1 MIGTGASAIQIV
13 PELQKT
19 LQATGGH
26 LDVYQ
31 RTAPWIIPRNDR
43 PYGRLERAALRR
55 VPGLQR
61 LYRTGL
67 YWAHEA
73 YVPAFTLQPKLAAPA
88 RKAALAN
95 IRKGIKD
102 PELRE
107 KVTPNF
113 DFGCKRVLR
122 SNDYYP
128 ALAADNT
135 ELVTDP
141 IAKVTGNAIVTA
153 DGVEREID
161 VLVVATGFYTTELPI
176 TEHVTGRSGQTLAE
190 RWRETGHGGLQGHH
204 DPRLP
209 EPVPA
214 RRPQHR
220 PGPHQHDL
228 HHRVAGRLRAR
239 RDLRRM
245 RREGLASVEPTQ
257 DVTDALE
264 PQPAEADAPHGVDHR
279 RLPELV
285 PRRARPQHHAVA
297 AVHRRLP
304 APAGVVR
311 RRRLPGGPA
320 QRGGAVKTLDDKVV
334 VITGAGSGIGRALA
348 LNLARRGSLLA
359 LSDVDEA
366 GLAETVAQATKAG
379 AIRVRSDRL
388 DVADRDAFARYA
400 LDVVQEFGR
409 VNVVINNAGVA
420 LAGDFNDLEYADIDW
435 IVGVNFW
442 GVVHGTKEFLPHL
455 IASGDGHVVNLSSLF
470 GLVSMPGQ
478 SMYNATKYAV
488 RGMTE
493 ALREEMLI
501 AGHPVGVTA
510 VHPGGI
516 KTAIARNAR
525 VSAKESKEQTAQLF
539 DEKLA
544 RMTPERAAEIIVN
557 GILKNRARVLVGIDA
572 HAVHHFAKLLGSRY
586 QDVVARTSKRV
597 LPDKATSRLT
607 QWLTLRYE
615 TGGVALSRR

>member
-1 MIGTGASAIQIV
+1 M
-13 PELQKT
+13 
-19 LQATGGH
+19 
-26 LDVYQ
+26 
-31 RTAPWIIPRNDR
+31 
-43 PYGRLERAALRR
+43 
-55 VPGLQR
+55 
-61 LYRTGL
+61 
-67 YWAHEA
+67 
-73 YVPAFTLQPKLAAPA
+73 
-88 RKAALAN
+88 
-95 IRKGIKD
+95 
-102 PELRE
+102 
-107 KVTPNF
+107 
-113 DFGCKRVLR
+113 LR

-128 ALAADNT
+128 ALDADNT

-161 VLVVATGFYTTELPI
+161 VLVVATGFYTTELPD
-176 TEHVTGRSGQTLAE
+176 HRA
-190 RWRETGHGGLQGHH
+190 RDR
-204 DPRLP
+204 PR
-209 EPVPA
+209 
-214 RRPQHR
+214 
-220 PGPHQHDL
+220 
-228 HHRVAGRLRAR
+228 RAR
-239 RDLRRM
+239 RWPTAGARRAWRPTRARRSPSFPNLFMLVGPNTGQGHTSMIFIIESQVAYVRDAIRTM
-245 RREGLASVEPTQ
+245 RAGDRRASSRRQ
-257 DVTDALE
+257 ADTDALE
-264 PQPAEADAPHGVDHR
+264 PQPAEADGAHRVDHR

-297 AVHRRLP
+297 AVAPSTSGADWRRSTP
-304 APAGVVR
+304 TPTREVAAM
-311 RRRLPGGPA
+311 
-320 QRGGAVKTLDDKVV
+320 KTLDDKVV

-366 GLAETVAQATKAG
+366 GLAETVAPG
-379 AIRVRSDRL
+379 ARGPAPREVRSDRL

-400 LDVVQEFGR
+400 LDVVQQFGR

-420 LAGDFNDLEYADIDW
+420 LAGDFTDLEYNDIDW
-435 IVGVNFW
+435 LVGVNFW

-525 VSAKESKEQTAQLF
+525 VSAKENKEATAELF

-572 HAVHHFAKLLGSRY
+572 HAMHHLAKLLGSRY
-586 QDVVARTSKRV
+586 QDVVAMT
-597 LPDKATSRLT
+597 LEAGAPGQGHHRLT
-607 QWLTLRYE
+607 PRS
-615 TGGVALSRR
+615 GVEPSRGSVARVTPCVSR